1 MPEGI
6 LPDAFSELDAL
17 DLTLLDDIPE
27 GISIVQ
33 ATAHASVSAVTSVCK
48 RRQRFDCVPLP
59 LQSILGSICITA
71 SRSLVI
77 DYRARAP
84 TAGLLLGND
93 ALVSHSIGKSVA
105 GCHIT
110 CTSLRLDSVCRSTT
124 WEQSPHAG
132 GSRRGRHAAAT

>member
-6 LPDAFSELDAL
+6 LPDAFSELDSL

-33 ATAHASVSAVTSVCK
+33 ATAHTSVSAFTSVCK
-48 RRQRFDCVPLP
+48 RRQRFDCAPLP
-59 LQSILGSICITA
+59 LQSIPGSICLTA
-71 SRSLVI
+71 SRFHGFSSKHRLSGW
-77 DYRARAP
+77 AP

-105 GCHIT
+105 GCHII
-110 CTSLRLDSVCRSTT
+110 CTSLRLDSCMQVYCLGAIPSCWRI
-124 WEQSPHAG
+124 
-132 GSRRGRHAAAT
+132 